1 MKHIAKNRLCV
12 IHLFLSIVANG
23 MVAEYNPVAYHYLN
37 PQYYLNQVID
47 IGVHLTETLDML
59 KKNVSEVHLQEEEM
73 DAILQLAQQFSHAAN
88 KVVSE
93 ESKTQYYLPDDI
105 AHLLS
110 ICAQLEEAVMH
121 LAPNVYVR
129 RIEDC
134 FCICKLVVEAK
145 QLLHTFFTL
154 QVERCGMP

>member
-1 MKHIAKNRLCV
+1 MGGAMKQVAKNRLYV
-12 IHLFLSIVANG
+12 IHLLLLSLMHIL
-23 MVAEYNPVAYHYLN
+23 VAEHNPVAYYYLN

-47 IGVHLTETLDML
+47 IGIHLTETLDML
-59 KKNVSEVHLQEEEM
+59 KKNAAEAHLQEEEM
-73 DAILQLAQQFSHAAN
+73 DAILQLAQQFSHAAD

-105 AHLLS
+105 AYLLS
-110 ICAQLEEAVMH
+110 ICAQLEDAVMH

-134 FCICKLVVEAK
+134 FCICKLVVGAK
-145 QLLHTFFTL
+145 QVLYNLLNFINH
-154 QVERCGMP
+154 R